1 MVTPRVQTPAK
12 FGRKSCFLVR
22 YSQTKCAASLKL
34 LASMVAEIN
43 KGFQIILAAPLAQTA
58 ANFGPKSCFLV
69 RYSPDPS
76 RAPNLKLLASMVA
89 EINTGSVYV

>member
-1 MVTPRVQTPAK
+1 
-12 FGRKSCFLVR
+12 
-22 YSQTKCAASLKL
+22 
-34 LASMVAEIN
+34 MVAEIN
-43 KGFQIILAAPLAQTA
+43 KGFQINLAAPLAQTA

-76 RAPNLKLLASMVA
+76 RVPNLKLLASMVA